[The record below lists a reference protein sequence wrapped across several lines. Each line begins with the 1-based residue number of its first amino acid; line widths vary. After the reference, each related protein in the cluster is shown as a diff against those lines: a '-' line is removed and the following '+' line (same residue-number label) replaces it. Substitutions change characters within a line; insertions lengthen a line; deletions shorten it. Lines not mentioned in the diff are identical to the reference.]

1 MKTDII
7 YSNDVLLVNLE
18 GSMIQSDYEK
28 LKKKVNYIINEYQIN
43 DIVVDIKN
51 VVVDNNCLKDLNAS
65 FDNLTIKR

>member
-7 YSNDVLLVNLE
+7 YSNDILLVNLE

-51 VVVDNNCLKDLNAS
+51 VVIDNNCLKDLNAS